1 VIPSAI
7 EVGEAVEA
15 SLIPYTDPLQKRYI
29 FLQLWDPE
37 EKGVVEFE

>member
-7 EVGEAVEA
+7 EVDEAVKE

-29 FLQLWDPE
+29 FLQLWDLV
-37 EKGVVEFE
+37 EKGVVESE